1 MTLLRNPV
9 SIVWI
14 VLMVGTCIST
24 WVLSTE
30 AFVPVVATVGVFV
43 IAAVKIHFV
52 MSYFMELRDAP
63 VRVRLVFEA
72 WIVAAV
78 AVILGIYL
86 ATR

>member
-1 MTLLRNPV
+1 MMLLRNPV

>member
-1 MTLLRNPV
+1 MLLRNPV

>member
-72 WIVAAV
+72 WIVVAV
-78 AVILGIYL
+78 AMILGIYL

>member
-78 AVILGIYL
+78 GVILGIYL